1 MLSGLILQ
9 AIGLT
14 FELLHL
20 WYYSTDGEGITPLD
34 VFSRVFNGVSEVV
47 LSLLFIILASG
58 WTIRFENIFDEGYG
72 MDILLAFAPLIC
84 GVQIAIAALDFLD
97 LDAAHKYHDFAGIQ
111 GWFLIATKLLILGV
125 FIYKVV
131 ETQKE
136 VE

>member
-1 MLSGLILQ
+1 MLAGLVLQ

-20 WYYSTDGEGITPLD
+20 WYYAYDGEGVTPLD

-47 LSLLFIILASG
+47 LSLLFILLASG

-84 GVQIAIAALDFLD
+84 GI
-97 LDAAHKYHDFAGIQ
+97 
-111 GWFLIATKLLILGV
+111 
-125 FIYKVV
+125 
-131 ETQKE
+131 
-136 VE
+136 